1 MYDVTQEDDG
11 ESFQATM
18 VEPASVTTRTRNSK
32 VLLNSKIDTPVGHN
46 DDATLVKTHRSR
58 KGL

>member
-11 ESFQATM
+11 ESFQATI
-18 VEPASVTTRTRNSK
+18 VEPASVATKTRILK
-32 VLLNSKIDTPVGHN
+32 VLLNSEIDTPVGHN

-58 KGL
+58 KG